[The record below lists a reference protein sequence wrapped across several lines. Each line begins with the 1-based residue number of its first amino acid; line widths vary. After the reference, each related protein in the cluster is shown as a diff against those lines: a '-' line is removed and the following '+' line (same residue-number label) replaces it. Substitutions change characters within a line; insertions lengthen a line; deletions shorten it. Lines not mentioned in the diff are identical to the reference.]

1 MDKFVCRRCNY
12 DTPYKCAYIKHLER
26 KIPCNSI
33 NEDVS
38 IEELLRL
45 VKKEVIITNYSCE
58 YCGKYFNQS
67 QGKYQHKQRCKRKP
81 KGVEERLLELQEKIN
96 DLENKTIYQKQNII
110 TPPSTQQTT
119 QQSKQPTEQRKEN
132 FYQNILEEVFDCSHK
147 RVPFG
152 VTDITTQNCHK
163 EIKEWGCWKEAL
175 GQLLHYNRVDKKE
188 KLEVYFFGKYSPEA
202 KANAYE
208 TLKLY
213 DIVVYEFEDKENMI
227 KIQDYVTKTCNCIY
241 KF

>member
-1 MDKFVCRRCNY
+1 MNLKSSDNNGVNDINGNLQTLHITSQNIEKRLDKIEIDIENAKKKHINI
-12 DTPYKCAYIKHLER
+12 DTP
-26 KIPCNSI
+26 
-33 NEDVS
+33 
-38 IEELLRL
+38 
-45 VKKEVIITNYSCE
+45 T
-58 YCGKYFNQS
+58 G
-67 QGKYQHKQRCKRKP
+67 
-81 KGVEERLLELQEKIN
+81 
-96 DLENKTIYQKQNII
+96 I
-110 TPPSTQQTT
+110 TP
-119 QQSKQPTEQRKEN
+119 QPTEQKRKEM
-132 FYQNILEEVFDCSHK
+132 FYQNILEEVFDCTHK

-241 KF
+241 KFKQV